1 MNSILKKSLSAIMVF
16 CLMFLCLGLSVRVNA
31 VTNNYVKYTDELV
44 DGEYIIY
51 YEGKAMN
58 TTVTSSR
65 LQYIEI
71 TPVSDTISTADA
83 SIIWQISKNGD
94 YWTIYNS
101 AVNKYAAGTGVNNRA
116 QMLASNEEDYSL
128 WSLTYNS
135 KNGTYD
141 FINKGNAAAGLNKTL
156 RNNGTYGFACYST
169 STGGSLSLYKLS
181 NEAVEPAIAINV
193 NASYT
198 KVGGEKL
205 DFSYETVGIDN
216 PDVSWKSSNPDVA
229 TIENGT
235 LNPKTMGTTTISASV
250 ADIIS
255 NEIEIKVYPD
265 NTNPITV
272 EEALEVCEM
281 TGTTQTDW
289 QYSVDGTVSN
299 VNGNYVTISDGTGD
313 ITAFKLKNVI
323 QGERVLVSG
332 FLVNYYNDNTSEYV
346 PEFTSGCTALKYF
359 SVTFD
364 SNGGSTVSPLGEVL
378 EGTTISTPTEPTN
391 EGYSLVG
398 WYNGNSQWN
407 FATDTVTSNITLTA
421 KWVLSNLETVF
432 ADLNN
437 VDAYMSM
444 AYSYNINGEIK
455 TDELNRAFTGVSG
468 SSYTA
473 WSEKTSNS
481 TAVYAGQSAGG
492 NESIQLRATSPS
504 GIITTTSGGYA
515 RKITVQW
522 NSNTT
527 ASRTLDIYGSNTEYT
542 SASDLYGD
550 SKGTKLGSIVFETS
564 TELVIE
570 GDYQYI
576 GIRSNSGTLYL
587 DSISI
592 EWSTVV
598 ITEMYSNMEFRLGA
612 GIDKDIADLASQLD
626 NAKYGIEVSD
636 GEKTEKYY
644 SSDSLFK
651 NNLDNDI
658 FYVVISLG
666 DIFNNKERVDVEF
679 TVKAFIEY
687 DGDTYY
693 SSLSK
698 TYSVKTLVE
707 KYLSDDATKEAVQPL
722 KEALEN
728 LGYTFE

>member
-31 VTNNYVKYTDELV
+31 IDCSVTYTIASTTSVTTTGTVVEGSSATFNNTYTNNKQQLTKGNSMTLTLQGYEGMTIKSITLSMRSNSKAGAGSFTMIAGDTLLSEIQDGTFEDNWYGAYSGSFVDVTPNMINSSYTVQESENIVITISATTNSL
-44 DGEYIIY
+44 YCQSFKIIY
-51 YEGKAMN
+51 DD
-58 TTVTSSR
+58 
-65 LQYIEI
+65 
-71 TPVSDTISTADA
+71 P
-83 SIIWQISKNGD
+83 
-94 YWTIYNS
+94 
-101 AVNKYAAGTGVNNRA
+101 
-116 QMLASNEEDYSL
+116 
-128 WSLTYNS
+128 NS
-135 KNGTYD
+135 K
-141 FINKGNAAAGLNKTL
+141 
-156 RNNGTYGFACYST
+156 
-169 STGGSLSLYKLS
+169 GSIVLS
-181 NEAVEPAIAINV
+181 NEKSQCKLGETIQLTKEVTGIEEPYELDWVVE
-193 NASYT
+193 
-198 KVGGEKL
+198 
-205 DFSYETVGIDN
+205 
-216 PDVSWKSSNPDVA
+216 SSNGGVATVDENGIFNATAFGTFNVSAKIGDVA
-229 TIENGT
+229 STPVT
-235 LNPKTMGTTTISASV
+235 L
-250 ADIIS
+250 
-255 NEIEIKVYPD
+255 KVYPD
-265 NTNPITV
+265 NTNPITAEV
-272 EEALEVCEM
+272 ALEVCEM

-313 ITAFKLKNVI
+313 ITAYGLKNVI

-332 FLVNYYNDNTSEYV
+332 FLVNYYNKNTSEYV

-364 SNGGSTVSPLGEVL
+364 SNGGSTVSPLEEVL

-391 EGYSLVG
+391 EGYSLAG

-432 ADLNN
+432 DDLNN

-455 TDELNRAFTGVSG
+455 TDELNRDFTGVSG
-468 SSYTA
+468 TSYA
-473 WSEKTSNS
+473 EWSGKTSNS

-492 NESIQLRATSPS
+492 KDSIQLKSNDSIS
-504 GIITTTSGGYA
+504 GIVTTTSGGYA

-522 NSNTT
+522 NSNTAAT
-527 ASRTLDIYGSNTEYT
+527 RTLDIYGSNTAYE

-550 SKGTKLGSIVFETS
+550 SKGTKLGSIVIETS

-576 GIRSNSGTLYL
+576 GIRSNSGALYL

-592 EWSTVV
+592 EWSTVA
-598 ITEMYSNMEFRLGA
+598 TSEMYSNMEFRLGA

-666 DIFNNKERVDVEF
+666 DIFNNKERVDIEF